1 MLWAGMRATVI
12 SAFFLGG
19 NMDGW
24 VTFDLAVVKNAMPS
38 DIDNL
43 RRTWEESN
51 PGKAA
56 RLEELT
62 AEMRGLV
69 RGACKAREGTVMDPD
84 LSTIPIN
91 GFRHAMNLVVFHL
104 GMEMGVQFA
113 PAVFTLFTSAN
124 VWLRLVAA
132 GTVNPV
138 PAAAAESEAGGTP
151 WYQTARCRR
160 RREQGET

>member
-1 MLWAGMRATVI
+1 
-12 SAFFLGG
+12 
-19 NMDGW
+19 MDGW

-38 DIDNL
+38 DMDKL
-43 RRTWEESN
+43 HQTWVAEN

-62 AEMRGLV
+62 AENRELLRGV
-69 RGACKAREGTVMDPD
+69 CKARKGTVIDPD
-84 LSTIPIN
+84 VNTIPIN
-91 GFRHAMNLVVFHL
+91 GFRHAMNLVVFDL
-104 GMEMGVQFA
+104 GMEMGVEFA
-113 PAVFTLFTSAN
+113 PAVFNLYTSAN

-138 PAAAAESEAGGTP
+138 PSDAAESEAVGTP

-160 RREQGET
+160 RGDEGAGRRER